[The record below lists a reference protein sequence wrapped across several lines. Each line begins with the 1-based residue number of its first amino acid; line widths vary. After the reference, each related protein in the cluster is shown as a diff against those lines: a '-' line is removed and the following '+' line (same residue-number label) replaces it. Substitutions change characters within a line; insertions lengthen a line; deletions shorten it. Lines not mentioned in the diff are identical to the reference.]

1 MPTFQ
6 VIRGATTYNIS
17 AGQSICLVDVDDLGG
32 ASVRNQEETGP
43 YQDGSSHI
51 SQRLDPSVITLRLN
65 VIGTT
70 AAALDGLRDTLNA
83 MFKPIEGVPITL
95 KVTRDDGE
103 IRQIDTWRE
112 GRLSIKLEPRDYP
125 GHLHR
130 AVVQLRAS
138 DPTWY
143 NPAEQ
148 DEVFLL
154 PGSDWWTGFSTIGT
168 ANVLEHVTSPGTGQ
182 LWANSGSVAAGSPW
196 TIFFR
201 SGSVTPDANT
211 RYAFY
216 HQQAGGVGDIY
227 FAAENGFT
235 GGYRYFPNSVSAPQ
249 GAFMGA
255 GTASYFLV
263 SNGGTAALFRDG
275 TLVSTVAG
283 TTSPI
288 EAASASG
295 TARWR
300 SIHSG
305 GTTSSWAAAL
315 PFAAIYSGS
324 LSPTQRDAVHQ
335 AVTLSGSAQ
344 SAAIAYGGDW
354 YSYPVITINGPL
366 ANPVITNTNTGDI
379 LDFTGGTVGSTDIWI
394 IDTRYGYKSALSGTV
409 SVEQYLSNE
418 SDLATFR
425 LAPDPIV
432 AGGTNVIT
440 VSGSAMGSAT
450 AVTLTYYE
458 RFMDY

>member
-1 MPTFQ
+1 MPSFY
-6 VIRGATTYNIS
+6 ILRGATSYNIS
-17 AGQSICLVDVDDLGG
+17 YNQPISLVDIDDLGG
-32 ASVRNQEETGP
+32 ASVSNQDETGP

-51 SQRLDPSVITLRLN
+51 SERLMSDFVVARLN
-65 VIGTT
+65 AIGTT
-70 AAALDGLRDTLNA
+70 AADLDSRRDTLNA
-83 MFKPIEGVPITL
+83 MFKPVPGVPITFR
-95 KVTRDDGE
+95 VVRDDGE
-103 IRQIDTWRE
+103 IRQLDTWRE
-112 GRLSIKLEPRDYP
+112 GRLGIRLDPRDYP
-125 GHLHR
+125 GHRHP
-130 AVVQLRAS
+130 VSVQLRAS

-143 NPAEQ
+143 NPTEQ

-182 LWANSGSVAAGSPW
+182 LWVNSGSVAAGSPW

-235 GGYRYFPNSVSAPQ
+235 GGYRYFPNAVSAPQ

-305 GTTSSWAAAL
+305 GTASSWAAAL

-366 ANPVITNTNTGDI
+366 ANPVIANTNTGDV
-379 LDFTGGTVGSTDIWI
+379 LDFTGGTVGSAEIWI
-394 IDTRYGYKSALSGTV
+394 IDTRYGYKSALSGTT
-409 SVEQYLSNE
+409 SVERYLSNT
-418 SDLATFR
+418 SDLATFS

-432 AGGTNVIT
+432 TGGTNVIT